1 MFTNDCALSN
11 NSYSQLS
18 FIVRTFIYLITFLYE
33 NMVVYK
39 FLEISDAL
47 KKIWNHFFPRIINNC
62 QRRVSNLFALSVI
75 LSCLIIHV

>member
-1 MFTNDCALSN
+1 VSTNDCALSN

-39 FLEISDAL
+39 FLEISDAFKL
-47 KKIWNHFFPRIINNC
+47 FWNHFFPRIINNC